1 MKTSAR
7 FLAVIIAV
15 IMIVG
20 AALTVSAFSD
30 VEDGY
35 KHETAI
41 NTLTQLGVIG
51 GYEDGTFKPDANLE
65 RDEMAKLVYVLY
77 TTFADAGKGTVKF
90 DDVKAE
96 NWAVGYIS
104 WCSAKSI
111 VGGYGDGTFKPD
123 NNVTYDEALKMVC
136 ATLGYTDFDSSL
148 WPVDVRQKALKDLK
162 LGTGIEAN
170 GSDYLTRGQIAQ
182 LLYNALFVDMNET
195 KLDYVFSNQYVD
207 AAGKP
212 VQVKVPV
219 EVAKTL
225 AIDIWGFDSENA
237 TVVATKNYAYN
248 DLADKTTK
256 DDTIIVKIGDN
267 TKTFTLAQLGLDAYN
282 KKTDELI
289 GHDLMLVYKEGKL
302 IPGASVLGTLKI
314 AEVAYVKDGV
324 VKVDGEEY
332 NASALKVLAYSTGVM
347 NTTEGFDAKIDK
359 NNPQTPDNP
368 SDDSFKYAN
377 ADLKKPQ
384 MAIALDANGDGV
396 VEAIAVDYFKL
407 GEVTEV
413 ATDKVTINALVG
425 GADFTVAPANVSAD
439 KALAKGEVFVYA
451 MIDGVVFV
459 DEVITPISEP
469 VVRINSNGQ
478 TIYLEK
484 KGAISGAA
492 YLNGASDIAL
502 TSDDLTATAKYNF
515 YLYGG
520 KLVWKTDV
528 STGAATTTEPSYNL
542 ALLLYTKPMTEAVFN
557 ETTKKMEQSWPAV
570 LLIDGKEV
578 EVKLDKID
586 GETYNTT
593 YEFGKTLN
601 EGTPILAYKL
611 VNYTVDSKTGLYTL
625 KTTGDSNITKVEVLD
640 PNMAITYNANTGLYK
655 IGTKLVE
662 LNADSVIYYTYNST
676 DAADKYLYFGT
687 YTAAN
692 MLKKFNAKYTSQVAY
707 LLKGADEVYTLLATV
722 VEGAFVEPGT
732 GNTGVA
738 DPTPWKTDARLIKYV
753 AETSNQMMVDG
764 KVYYSYL
771 FLDFATM
778 KNGTQVVDT
787 NATYDK
793 ATKGEVKHFY
803 GWDANN
809 NKYIEVKNVN
819 GDDTIKSVEV
829 GKITKVDAARGII
842 YINATINGI
851 NFTEGYKLPAGVN
864 IFAYK
869 SGYEYVQY
877 DLAGLAKAL
886 QTAGDKEVRAAVG
899 TYTENGNLGFAWII
913 VDYVKDADTI
923 VKDQIN
929 NLIAGELV

>member
-51 GYEDGTFKPDANLE
+51 GYGDGTFKPDANLE

-77 TTFADAGKGTVKF
+77 TTFTDAGKGAVKF
-90 DDVKAE
+90 DDVKAD

-136 ATLGYTDFDSSL
+136 ATLGYTDFDSTL

-207 AAGKP
+207 ADGKP

-225 AIDIWGFDSENA
+225 AIDVWGFDSQNA

-248 DLADKTTK
+248 ALAAKTTK
-256 DDTIIVKIGDN
+256 DDTIVLKIGDN
-267 TKTFTLAQLGLDAYN
+267 TKSFTLAELGLDAYN

-289 GHDLMLVYKEGKL
+289 GLDLMLVYKEGKL
-302 IPGASVLGTLKI
+302 IPGASVLGSLKV
-314 AEVAYVKDGV
+314 ATVAYVKANVITIDGV
-324 VKVDGEEY
+324 TYDAAVNPVK
-332 NASALKVLAYSTGVM
+332 ALVYGTGTMTVADP
-347 NTTEGFDAKIDK
+347 FAI
-359 NNPQTPDNP
+359 
-368 SDDSFKYAN
+368 SDT
-377 ADLKKPQ
+377 LKKPQ
-384 MAIALDANGDGV
+384 MAIALDANGDGTY
-396 VEAIAVDYFKL
+396 EAIAVDYLKL
-407 GEVTEV
+407 GEVTAV
-413 ATDKVTINALVG
+413 AADKVTVKALVG

-439 KALAKGEVFVYA
+439 KALAKGDVFVYA

-459 DEVITPISEP
+459 DEILKPVAEP
-469 VVRINSNGQ
+469 VVRINSTGT
-478 TIYLEK
+478 TIYLQK
-484 KGAISGAA
+484 TGSVSGAA
-492 YLNGASDIAL
+492 YLKDASAIAL
-502 TSDDLTATAKYNF
+502 TSTDLTAEAKYNF
-515 YLYGG
+515 YIYN
-520 KLVWKTDV
+520 KKVVHK
-528 STGAATTTEPSYNL
+528 STIEGAATETPVDAYNL
-542 ALLLYTKPMTEAVFN
+542 AVLLYTKPQTEPVLN
-557 ETTKKMEQSWPAV
+557 TTTMKFEQSWPAV

-586 GETYNTT
+586 GAGYTNK
-593 YEFGKTLN
+593 YEFGATDN
-601 EGTPILAYKL
+601 IVEGTPVLEYLL
-611 VNYTVDSKTGLYTL
+611 VDYTVDSKTGLYSI
-625 KTTGDSNITKVEVLD
+625 KTNSTDKLGKTVIVAAGQD
-640 PNMAITYNANTGLYK
+640 ITYNANTGLYK
-655 IGTKLVE
+655 LGDKLVE
-662 LNADSVIYYTYNST
+662 LNADSVIYYTYNSADT
-676 DAADKYLYFGT
+676 ADKYVYFGS

-692 MLKKFNAKYTSQVAY
+692 MLKKFDTKATSQKAY
-707 LLKGADEVYTLLATV
+707 LIENADGVYTLLATV
-722 VEGAFVEPGT
+722 VNGAFVDSTT

-738 DPTPWKTDARLIKYV
+738 NPRPWTTDARQIKYV
-753 AETSNQMMVDG
+753 AETSNIMAVDG
-764 KVYYSYL
+764 KTYYSYL
-771 FLDFATM
+771 FMDFATL

-787 NATYDK
+787 SKTIAEGATY
-793 ATKGEVKHFY
+793 GVVKHFY
-803 GWDANN
+803 GWDANDK
-809 NKYIEVKNVN
+809 KYIEVTDSNC
-819 GDDTIKSVEV
+819 DALAI
-829 GKITKVDAARGII
+829 GKITKVDATRGIV
-842 YINATINGI
+842 YINANVKAGNTTISLA
-851 NFTEGYKLPAGVN
+851 EGYKLPADVK

-869 SGYEYVQY
+869 SGYEYQTY

-886 QTAGDKEVRAAVG
+886 TTAGTKDVRAAVG
-899 TYTENGNLGFAWII
+899 TYVDENGNLGFAWII
-913 VDYVKDADTI
+913 VDYVKDASTI
-923 VKDQIN
+923 VTAQID
-929 NLIAGELV
+929 NLNK